1 MKFQVTSEM
10 IQFAEAHVSG
20 KGSTCGNKDFEEYL
34 DYIMQRNALPKTTDC
49 KKALEVYFQLIM
61 LAEVQ

>member
-10 IQFAEAHVSG
+10 LQFAEAHVSG
-20 KGSTCGNKDFEEYL
+20 KGSCCGNKDFEEYL
-34 DYIMQRNALPKTTDC
+34 DYIMQRNAMQKPTDW